1 MREGTKNQK
10 RTIQEIKS
18 PANLGEASESSME
31 LSQKD
36 DSLFCVIANVE
47 IITNVFT
54 PHVPQR
60 TKRKLC
66 TQNQPPSP
74 LMRMR
79 TQTYFATEATQMT

>member
-10 RTIQEIKS
+10 RTIREIES
-18 PANLGEASESSME
+18 PANPGEASESRVA

-36 DSLFCVIANVE
+36 DSLFCVSRDVE
-47 IITNVFT
+47 IITGGFT

-60 TKRKLC
+60 NKRELW

-74 LMRMR
+74 LTRMR
-79 TQTYFATEATQMT
+79 TQTSVAVEETQMT